1 MTVTTADVLPRA
13 VLLRLI
19 GLLVLVLAPH
29 ALRVPVWESALV
41 AVAIGWRLAHLQRGV
56 PLPGRVIKTLLT
68 IAAFAGVYV
77 TYGRVNGQ
85 HPGTALLVLMAALKL
100 LEMRSQRDVRVM
112 VALLY
117 FLVFTHFLFSQEIWT
132 VAWLLVTVVGVT
144 GLLVEVNTR
153 AATGDGAGRQFALAV
168 GRADDDEEVVGIEIL
183 DGELAHVVDRRIV
196 LGSQDI
202 GDGVGHELSVAGLGA
217 VEDDD
222 GHDLLP

>member
-1 MTVTTADVLPRA
+1 MTVTTVDVLPRA

-56 PLPGRVIKTLLT
+56 PLPGRVIKSLLT

-112 VALLY
+112 VALL
-117 FLVFTHFLFSQEIWT
+117 
-132 VAWLLVTVVGVT
+132 
-144 GLLVEVNTR
+144 
-153 AATGDGAGRQFALAV
+153 
-168 GRADDDEEVVGIEIL
+168 
-183 DGELAHVVDRRIV
+183 
-196 LGSQDI
+196 
-202 GDGVGHELSVAGLGA
+202 
-217 VEDDD
+217 
-222 GHDLLP
+222 